1 MLATR
6 QVLGNMSRSR
16 ALAGAASGFRRM
28 ATVSD
33 SPLDKKVSLK
43 PIALLSLD
51 SMTRGFITSS
61 LHYHPDASPLGAWA
75 VSAANPPAMPR
86 LELRYW

>member
-6 QVLGNMSRSR
+6 QVLGNMSRGR

-33 SPLDKKVSLK
+33 NPLDKKVSSK
-43 PIALLSLD
+43 N
-51 SMTRGFITSS
+51 
-61 LHYHPDASPLGAWA
+61 H
-75 VSAANPPAMPR
+75 
-86 LELRYW
+86 LELST